1 MSSYSHSPDPPLPGP
16 AAHPDVPE
24 YPERRQEPS
33 FALPAPGQWH
43 YKPRRHFWENR
54 TLRLVVLFS
63 VLALCG
69 VIILALVRRQTGTEG
84 LLVGLALAILPVPL
98 LGGAFLWLDRVE
110 PTPMRNAV
118 FAFAWGACAATLVA
132 ILANEYAT
140 ELLASTFT
148 ASPAES
154 DSWGATF
161 VAPVVEESAKGAAV
175 LLLFLF
181 RRRDFTGV
189 VDGVVIAGLTATGFA
204 FTENI
209 LYLGSGFAED
219 QALGGGG
226 VGPTTAAMFVVRI
239 VMTPFAHPLFT
250 SLTGIGFGIAAT
262 SRPGRARRWLAPI
275 GGWLLAMTLHGT
287 WNGSASFGP
296 LGFIAVYATLMIP
309 LFGLLVWLAIWSR
322 SHELKTIRTQL
333 PLYAMAGWLTLP
345 EPIAIGSMKG
355 RSLARAAA
363 RRVQGAAAART
374 VREYVSFATSLAFL
388 RARANRGAT
397 GPDFHAREQELLHH
411 LWERKAV
418 AQPALTHAAHT
429 LRPPF
434 PTVYAWGQRPPVP
447 YGAAPY
453 GAPQWGAPQWGSTPY
468 GAPQWGAPQWGAAAY
483 GATGGWGQQTPQQS
497 PLSPPG
503 AAPEGHPQ
511 AQAQA
516 QAPYWQQPYP
526 PARPGPYPYSQ
537 GGRHR

>member
-1 MSSYSHSPDPPLPGP
+1 MSSYSHAPDSPLPSP
-16 AAHPDVPE
+16 AARPAVPE
-24 YPERRQEPS
+24 YPDHQQQPQ

-54 TLRLVVLFS
+54 TFRLVALFS

-84 LLVGLALAILPVPL
+84 LLVGLLLAVLPVPL

-110 PTPMRNAV
+110 PTPLRDAV

-140 ELLASTFT
+140 ELLATTFT
-148 ASPAES
+148 ASDSQS
-154 DSWGATF
+154 DIWGATF

-181 RRRDFTGV
+181 RRRDFTGI

-219 QALGGGG
+219 QAYGTDGGLG
-226 VGPTTAAMFVVRI
+226 TTAAMFVVRI

-250 SLTGIGFGIAAT
+250 SLTGIGFAIAAT
-262 SRPGRARRWLAPI
+262 SRPGQARRWLAPL
-275 GGWLLAMTLHGT
+275 GGWLLAMVLHGT
-287 WNGSASFGP
+287 WNGSASLSP
-296 LGFIAVYATLMIP
+296 LGFLAVYATLMIP

-322 SHELKTIRTQL
+322 SNELKTIRTQL
-333 PLYAMAGWLTLP
+333 PLYAVAGWLSLP
-345 EPIAIGSMKG
+345 EPAAIGSMKG
-355 RSLARAAA
+355 RGLARSAA
-363 RRVQGAAAART
+363 RRAQGKDAART

-388 RARANRGAT
+388 RARANRGAA
-397 GPDFHAREQELLHH
+397 GADFQAREQELLHH

-418 AQPALTHAAHT
+418 AQPALTHAAHAI
-429 LRPPF
+429 RPAF
-434 PTVYAWGQRPPVP
+434 PPLYPWAAPPPGAP
-447 YGAAPY
+447 YGPYPQVQPYTQPYAQPYGQQPYGQPWPQQPQGPHAWPQQPAQPGAHPQRWGPRGPQVPPQQGWHPQAAAPY
-453 GAPQWGAPQWGSTPY
+453 QDPR
-468 GAPQWGAPQWGAAAY
+468 
-483 GATGGWGQQTPQQS
+483 GGQ
-497 PLSPPG
+497 
-503 AAPEGHPQ
+503 
-511 AQAQA
+511 
-516 QAPYWQQPYP
+516 
-526 PARPGPYPYSQ
+526 
-537 GGRHR
+537 HR

>member
-1 MSSYSHSPDPPLPGP
+1 MSSYSHSPDSPLPSP
-16 AAHPDVPE
+16 AARPAVPE
-24 YPERRQEPS
+24 YPDHQQQPQ

-54 TLRLVVLFS
+54 TFRLVVLFS

-84 LLVGLALAILPVPL
+84 LLVGLLLAVLPVPL

-110 PTPMRNAV
+110 PTPLRDAV

-140 ELLASTFT
+140 ELLATTFT
-148 ASPAES
+148 ASDSQS
-154 DSWGATF
+154 DIWGATF

-181 RRRDFTGV
+181 RRRDFTGI

-219 QALGGGG
+219 QAYGTDGGLG
-226 VGPTTAAMFVVRI
+226 TTAAMFVVRI

-250 SLTGIGFGIAAT
+250 SLTGIGFAIAAT
-262 SRPGRARRWLAPI
+262 SRPGQARRWLAPL
-275 GGWLLAMTLHGT
+275 GGWLLAMVLHGT
-287 WNGSASFGP
+287 WNGSASLSP
-296 LGFIAVYATLMIP
+296 LGFLAVYATLMIP

-322 SHELKTIRTQL
+322 SNELKTIRTQL
-333 PLYAMAGWLTLP
+333 PLYAVAGWLSLP
-345 EPIAIGSMKG
+345 EPAAIGSMKG
-355 RSLARAAA
+355 RSLARSAA
-363 RRVQGAAAART
+363 RGAQGKDAART

-388 RARANRGAT
+388 RARANRGAA
-397 GPDFHAREQELLHH
+397 GADFQAREQELLHH

-418 AQPALTHAAHT
+418 AQPALTHAAHAI
-429 LRPPF
+429 RPAF
-434 PTVYAWGQRPPVP
+434 PPLYPWAALPPGAP
-447 YGAAPY
+447 YGPYPQVQPYTQPYTQPYGPQPYGRPWPQQPQGPHAWPQQPAQPGAHPQRWGPRQPQVPPQQGWHPQAAAPY
-453 GAPQWGAPQWGSTPY
+453 QDPR
-468 GAPQWGAPQWGAAAY
+468 
-483 GATGGWGQQTPQQS
+483 GGQ
-497 PLSPPG
+497 
-503 AAPEGHPQ
+503 
-511 AQAQA
+511 
-516 QAPYWQQPYP
+516 
-526 PARPGPYPYSQ
+526 
-537 GGRHR
+537 HR

>member
-1 MSSYSHSPDPPLPGP
+1 MSSYSHSPDSPLPSP
-16 AAHPDVPE
+16 AAQPAVPE
-24 YPERRQEPS
+24 YPEHQQRPQ

-54 TLRLVVLFS
+54 TFRLVALFS

-69 VIILALVRRQTGTEG
+69 VLILALVRRQTGTEG
-84 LLVGLALAILPVPL
+84 FLVGLLLAVLPVPI

-110 PTPMRNAV
+110 PTPLRNAV

-140 ELLASTFT
+140 ELLATTFT
-148 ASPAES
+148 ASDSQS
-154 DSWGATF
+154 DIWGATF

-181 RRRDFTGV
+181 RRRDFTGI

-219 QALGGGG
+219 QAYGTDGGLG
-226 VGPTTAAMFVVRI
+226 TTAAMFVVRI

-250 SLTGIGFGIAAT
+250 SLTGIGFAIAAT
-262 SRPGRARRWLAPI
+262 SRPGRARRWLAPL
-275 GGWLLAMTLHGT
+275 GGWLLAMVLHGT
-287 WNGSASFGP
+287 WNGSASFSP
-296 LGFIAVYATLMIP
+296 LGFLAVYATVMIP

-322 SHELKTIRTQL
+322 SNELRTIRTQL
-333 PLYAMAGWLTLP
+333 PLYAMAGWLSPP
-345 EPIAIGSMKG
+345 EPAAIGSMKG
-355 RSLARAAA
+355 RGLARSAA
-363 RRVQGAAAART
+363 RGAQGKEAART

-388 RARANRGAT
+388 RARANRGTA
-397 GPDFHAREQELLHH
+397 GADFQAREQELLHH

-418 AQPALTHAAHT
+418 AQPALTHAAHAI
-429 LRPPF
+429 RPAF
-434 PTVYAWGQRPPVP
+434 PPVYPWAAPPPGNLYGPYPAQVQP
-447 YGAAPY
+447 YGQPWVRPQAWPQPQLSPQPQPSSQPQPSPQPQAWPQQPPQQGAAYPQRWGPRHPQVPPQQGWYPQAAPY
-453 GAPQWGAPQWGSTPY
+453 RDP
-468 GAPQWGAPQWGAAAY
+468 
-483 GATGGWGQQTPQQS
+483 
-497 PLSPPG
+497 
-503 AAPEGHPQ
+503 
-511 AQAQA
+511 
-516 QAPYWQQPYP
+516 
-526 PARPGPYPYSQ
+526 R

>member
-1 MSSYSHSPDPPLPGP
+1 MSSYSHSPDSPLPSP
-16 AAHPDVPE
+16 AARPAVPE
-24 YPERRQEPS
+24 YPEHQQPQ

-54 TLRLVVLFS
+54 TFRLVALFS

-84 LLVGLALAILPVPL
+84 FLVGLLLAVLPVPI

-110 PTPMRNAV
+110 PTPLRDAV

-140 ELLASTFT
+140 ELLVTTFT
-148 ASPAES
+148 ASDSQS
-154 DSWGATF
+154 DTWGATF

-181 RRRDFTGV
+181 RRRDFTGI

-219 QALGGGG
+219 QAYGTGGGLG
-226 VGPTTAAMFVVRI
+226 TTAAVFVVRI

-250 SLTGIGFGIAAT
+250 SLTGIGFAIAAT
-262 SRPGRARRWLAPI
+262 SRPGQARRWLAPL
-275 GGWLLAMTLHGT
+275 GGWLLAMVLHGT
-287 WNGSASFGP
+287 WNGSASFSP
-296 LGFIAVYATLMIP
+296 LGFLAVYATVMIP

-322 SHELKTIRTQL
+322 SNELKTIRTQL
-333 PLYAMAGWLTLP
+333 PLYAMAGWLSLP
-345 EPIAIGSMKG
+345 EPAAIGSMKG
-355 RSLARAAA
+355 RGLARSVAHAA
-363 RRVQGAAAART
+363 QGKEAART

-388 RARANRGAT
+388 RARANRGAA
-397 GPDFHAREQELLHH
+397 GADFQDREQELLHH

-418 AQPALTHAAHT
+418 AQPALTHAAHAI
-429 LRPPF
+429 RPAF
-434 PTVYAWGQRPPVP
+434 PPVYP
-447 YGAAPY
+447 WGAPPPGAPY
-453 GAPQWGAPQWGSTPY
+453 GPYPQVQPYGQPWPAAHAWPQPQAGPHPQGWPPPHAWPQQPPQPEAHPQQWGPRSPQVP
-468 GAPQWGAPQWGAAAY
+468 PQ
-483 GATGGWGQQTPQQS
+483 TGWW
-497 PLSPPG
+497 
-503 AAPEGHPQ
+503 HPQ
-511 AQAQA
+511 D
-516 QAPYWQQPYP
+516 PSPHRDP
-526 PARPGPYPYSQ
+526 R